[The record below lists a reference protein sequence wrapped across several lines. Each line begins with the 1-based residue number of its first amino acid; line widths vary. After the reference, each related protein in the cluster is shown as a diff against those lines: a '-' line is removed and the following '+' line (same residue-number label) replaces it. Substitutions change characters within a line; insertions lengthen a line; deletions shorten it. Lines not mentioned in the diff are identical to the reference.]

1 MRRALLTSTTLAVLL
16 FAAPVYAA
24 DPPVNEC
31 DTLAAHPADTQ
42 RVAPGV
48 QWDLMNARAA
58 IQACSQAV
66 KQYPDTLRFQFQ
78 LGRAL
83 LRAKRRDEGLP
94 YLFSVAEQG
103 YNAAFANIGG
113 TYQFDLGNFSEAH
126 KWYLRG
132 AELNDVNAQTHLA
145 GMYFAGAGVKK
156 DYSEALRW
164 YMPSAKNGYPL
175 SEYYVGLIYQQGDR
189 TVSIDHEKAIAW
201 FKIAASHGF
210 ARAQNDLGWAY
221 ERGLGVH
228 RDLKTA
234 AEWYRRAAEQGWA
247 RAQINL
253 ARLYE
258 KGLGVDQNFEEAFF
272 WYRMASDARIQV
284 ISEAGRDGVG
294 RIRHRIEPSKMASID
309 ARVRRTR
316 AIPEPTPAPPTAQQI
331 AATIKAD
338 GGEVDPNYLP
348 QVDNIAAVDPTY
360 RPAPATTTVASVTPP
375 APKAEPAP
383 QPAAQKAV
391 PAPAPAAEQPAAQQT
406 AAAAPAAIPEF
417 EPVVGT
423 YYAVANA
430 NVRNG
435 PGSEN
440 AKIGTLSNGESVMVL
455 GKVKG
460 SGWYLVA
467 MPGNKSGYVFSELL
481 SDSDPNAGAKTA
493 KTQVASVARQAEPEA
508 AKAKPVDQSTRAAL
522 ANVDFGVYHA
532 LVIGNNN
539 YRQLPK
545 LDTAVNDAKSVAG
558 ILKDDYGFD
567 VNLMLDATRADIV
580 MALDDY
586 RKKLTEHDNLL
597 IYYAGHGI
605 LDYSSERGYWLP
617 VDASPDTQV
626 SWVSNATIT
635 DTLKAMSAKH
645 VMLVID
651 SCFSGT
657 LTRSVS
663 TTLRNPDYLRKMS
676 KKRAR
681 VALASGGLEPVA
693 DGGGKGHSV
702 FARAFMDALESNT
715 GAIDGTTLFVEVRR
729 PVMLNAM
736 QTPEYSDIRLS
747 GHDGGDFIFVRK

>member
-1 MRRALLTSTTLAVLL
+1 MRRAFLKSTAFAVMLAALS
-16 FAAPVYAA
+16 ATGPAIGAE
-24 DPPVNEC
+24 PPIHDC

-48 QWDLMNARAA
+48 QWDLLNARAA

-66 KQYPDTLRFQFQ
+66 RQYPDTLRFQFQ

-113 TYQFDLGNFSEAH
+113 TYQYDLGNYSEAH

-145 GMYFAGAGVKK
+145 EMYFQGSGVKK
-156 DYSEALRW
+156 DYGEALRW
-164 YMPSAKNGYPL
+164 FLPSAKNGYPL
-175 SEYYVGLIYQQGDR
+175 SEYYVGLIYQKGDR
-189 TVSIDHEKAIAW
+189 AVQQDHEKAIAW
-201 FKIAASHGF
+201 FKVAASHGF

-221 ERGLGVH
+221 ERGLGV
-228 RDLKTA
+228 RRNLDTA
-234 AEWYRRAAEQGWA
+234 AEWYRRSAEQGWA
-247 RAQINL
+247 KAQINL

-258 KGLGVDQNFEEAFF
+258 QGRGIDQNFEEAFF

-294 RIRHRIEPSKMASID
+294 RTRHRIDPSKMASID
-309 ARVRRTR
+309 QRVRQTR
-316 AIPEPTPAPPTAQQI
+316 AIPEPAPPPPSVQQI
-331 AATIKAD
+331 AATMAAD
-338 GGEVDPNYLP
+338 GGAVDPNYVP
-348 QVDNIAAVDPTY
+348 QVENTAAVDPTY
-360 RPAPATTTVASVTPP
+360 RPAPAATAVASVTPP
-375 APKAEPAP
+375 APQAEPAP
-383 QPAAQKAV
+383 QPA
-391 PAPAPAAEQPAAQQT
+391 PAPAAKQPEAQQT
-406 AAAAPAAIPEF
+406 AAASAPAAIPEF

-423 YYAVANA
+423 YYAIANA

-440 AKIGTLSNGESVMVL
+440 SKIGTLSNGESVMVL

-467 MPGNKSGYVFSELL
+467 MPDNRSGYVFSELL
-481 SDSDPNAGAKTA
+481 SSEDPNAGAQTA
-493 KTQVASVARQAEPEA
+493 RTQVAAVQPKAQVSDKQPAKKAVRTA
-508 AKAKPVDQSTRAAL
+508 AI
-522 ANVDFGVYHA
+522 ANVDFGDYHA
-532 LVIGNNN
+532 LVIGNNK
-539 YRQLPK
+539 YRELPN
-545 LDTAVNDAKSVAG
+545 LETAVNDAKSVAG
-558 ILKDDYGFD
+558 ILENEYGFD

-580 MALDDY
+580 IALDNY
-586 RKKLTEHDNLL
+586 RKKLGEHDNLL

-626 SWVSNATIT
+626 SWVSNATVT

-657 LTRSVS
+657 LTRAVS

-693 DGGGKGHSV
+693 DGGGAGHSV
-702 FARAFMDALESNT
+702 FAKAFIDALENNDS
-715 GAIDGTTLFVEVRR
+715 AMDGTELFVKVRR

-747 GHDGGDFIFVRK
+747 GHDGGDFIFVKK